1 MLLLLTAAALA
12 GSAPAPTVRVAPLRQ
27 LRAMVVIVKAAH
39 IGALR
44 PAPEDSVK
52 RLALVRERDG
62 TLRSVPLVEFF

>member
-1 MLLLLTAAALA
+1 
-12 GSAPAPTVRVAPLRQ
+12 
-27 LRAMVVIVKAAH
+27 MVVIVKAAH

-52 RLALVRERDG
+52 RLSIVREHDG